1 MSRLTDKIDINLV
14 EEEIVDIEEI
24 KCKLNERIIKN
35 DILRRE
41 SKTETSDATFD
52 SDIWIIR

>member
-14 EEEIVDIEEI
+14 EEKIVDIEEI

-52 SDIWIIR
+52 TDI